1 MTCFLVILV
10 SGEQKDLISI
20 RTDIIPEHPFGD
32 KRSLHFYHV
41 TCKILGEQDLV
52 VTIGNRP
59 SETNKFPA
67 SSNVTIKFACM
78 VPATLALEPDVHL
91 PEISERRLSLQD
103 CQSPNKEV
111 GASSFRSSSE
121 RCI

>member
-1 MTCFLVILV
+1 M
-10 SGEQKDLISI
+10 

-41 TCKILGEQDLV
+41 TCMTLGEQDIV

-59 SETNKFPA
+59 SATSQYPA

-78 VPATLALEPDVHL
+78 LPVTLTLEPDVQL

-103 CQSPNKEV
+103 CESLNKEV
-111 GASSFRSSSE
+111 KN
-121 RCI
+121 

>member
-1 MTCFLVILV
+1 LWYISYLVRA
-10 SGEQKDLISI
+10 EKEDLISM
-20 RTDIIPEHPFGD
+20 RTDIIPSHPFAD

-41 TCKILGEQDLV
+41 TCKALGEQDLV
-52 VTIGNRP
+52 ITIGNKA
-59 SETNKFPA
+59 SESNQYPA

-78 VPATLALEPDVHL
+78 VPASLTLEPDVQL

-111 GASSFRSSSE
+111 
-121 RCI
+121 